1 MLFGFYRGHS
11 VGAVTVSVA
20 AAVVAAVVFVVVGT
34 VVVASVAVDGEEA
47 VVVAVAVVAVVVTVV
62 SSGSAVSCPIV
73 PLVTDEPFAIGCT
86 PGMRREMS
94 PQIGST
100 DRVASFSE
108 TTVTV

>member
-1 MLFGFYRGHS
+1 MLFGFYRDHS
-11 VGAVTVSVA
+11 VGAVT
-20 AAVVAAVVFVVVGT
+20 AVVAAAAVAAVVSAVVGT
-34 VVVASVAVDGEEA
+34 VVVASVSVDGEEA
-47 VVVAVAVVAVVVTVV
+47 VVVVVDAVAVVVAVV
-62 SSGSAVSCPIV
+62 SSDSAVSCPIV

-86 PGMRREMS
+86 SGMRREIS